1 MHRVTSLHTIVQEVV
16 RATRPK
22 WQEEA
27 GKKGILI
34 EIVQDLDVVP
44 PIKSSPVELH
54 HVLVC
59 LVSNAVDAM
68 RKGGGILITA
78 RLLDDLVAVAVKD
91 QGVGMSAEVQKRIF
105 EPFFTT
111 KHDVGSGLGLSMAYR
126 KVMAWE
132 GRIEVESEPDQGST
146 FTVFLPV
153 WKEEAQI
160 EMPQQIG
167 TSRGR
172 VLVVDDEE
180 AVHEVLKESLK
191 LFDLNL
197 VSSGEDALEHFEA
210 DQYDVALIDLKLPGV
225 LGDEVAL
232 KFKQIDPG
240 LITVLMTGWD
250 VLEDDPRKEL
260 FDFFVKKP
268 FRLAQMKE
276 LVSEAVASRKA

>member
-22 WQEEA
+22 WEEEA

-34 EIVQDLDVVP
+34 KIVQDLDVVP

-54 HVLVC
+54 HVLVY

-68 RKGGGILITA
+68 RKGGEILITT
-78 RLLDDLVAVAVKD
+78 RLLGDLVAVAVKD
-91 QGVGMSAEVQKRIF
+91 QGVGMGAEVQKRIF

-111 KHDVGSGLGLSMAYR
+111 KQDVGSGLGLSMAYR
-126 KVMAWE
+126 KVMAWK
-132 GRIEVESEPDQGST
+132 GRIEVESELGQGST

-160 EMPQQIG
+160 ETSQQVE

-180 AVHEVLKESLK
+180 TVHEVLKESLK

-210 DQYDVALIDLKLPGV
+210 GQYDVALIDLKLPGV
-225 LGDEVAL
+225 LGDEVAFKL
-232 KFKQIDPG
+232 KQIDPR
-240 LITVLMTGWD
+240 LVTVLMTGWD